1 MSFVLNTQLEA
12 DCFNLGTIDDCS
24 LLLHKNALVPWFIL
38 VPHTNELEIYKI
50 DTELQSS
57 IHNTTNKLASFTESH
72 FLTDKLNIATIGNIV
87 PQLHI
92 HVIGRFIN
100 DFCWPAPIWGQ
111 PAFEKY
117 KDEELL
123 IIKQALKDENLL

>member
-1 MSFVLNTQLEA
+1 MSFVLNTQLET

-38 VPHTNELEIYKI
+38 VPHTNELELYKL

-57 IHNTTNKLASFTESH
+57 VQNTTNKLANFTESH
-72 FLTDKLNIATIGNIV
+72 FATDKLNIATIGNVV

-100 DFCWPAPIWGQ
+100 DFCWPAPVWGQ

-117 KDEELL
+117 KDKELL
-123 IIKQALKDENLL
+123 IIKQALKDKNLF